1 MPEGREAQELRAGG
15 TQQGQELPESRA
27 PENRTQQG
35 QRAPASGELRGVPE
49 ASGARRARD
58 AAGAGQARDAAGAG
72 QARDAAGAGQAREAS
87 GAGQARDAAAVRQFI
102 QRFASLLADSG
113 MPRMP
118 ARIFVALLTADTSSL
133 TADELAGL
141 LQVSPAAVSGGV
153 RYLVQVGLVSRET
166 EAGSR
171 RHVYRMPDNVWH
183 EVLRVRDRIMMRWAD
198 TMRDGADV
206 LGAGTPAG
214 ERLAESAMYFDFV
227 SKELPALLDRWEEYK
242 AAHQG

>member
-1 MPEGREAQELRAGG
+1 VPEGHEGQELRAGR
-15 TQQGQELPESRA
+15 TQEGQELRA
-27 PENRTQQG
+27 GRIQEG
-35 QRAPASGELRGVPE
+35 QAAGGRGLRDVPE
-49 ASGARRARD
+49 ASGAGPAR
-58 AAGAGQARDAAGAG
+58 GAV
-72 QARDAAGAGQAREAS
+72 
-87 GAGQARDAAAVRQFI
+87 AVGQFI

-166 EAGSR
+166 EVGSR

-242 AAHQG
+242 AAHQGRPGPWDA

>member
-1 MPEGREAQELRAGG
+1 MPEGREGQDLRARTPEGRE
-15 TQQGQELPESRA
+15 GQDPRARTPEGRRTGERQEGPLPDTRKPQAGRA
-27 PENRTQQG
+27 PEPGGPREPHG
-35 QRAPASGELRGVPE
+35 APGAPPAAPA
-49 ASGARRARD
+49 RD
-58 AAGAGQARDAAGAG
+58 P
-72 QARDAAGAGQAREAS
+72 
-87 GAGQARDAAAVRQFI
+87 AAVRQFI
-102 QRFASLLADSG
+102 ERFASLLADSG

-171 RHVYRMPDNVWH
+171 RHVYRMPGNVWH

-206 LGAGTPAG
+206 FGAGTPAG
-214 ERLAESAMYFDFV
+214 GRLAESAMYFDFV

-242 AAHQG
+242 AAHRD

>member
-1 MPEGREAQELRAGG
+1 MPEGREARELRPGGTQPGQKLRPGRTQPGQKLPAGG
-15 TQQGQELPESRA
+15 TQPGQKLPA
-27 PENRTQQG
+27 GRTQ
-35 QRAPASGELRGVPE
+35 P
-49 ASGARRARD
+49 
-58 AAGAGQARDAAGAG
+58 
-72 QARDAAGAGQAREAS
+72 
-87 GAGQARDAAAVRQFI
+87 GQARDAAAVRQFI

-183 EVLRVRDRIMMRWAD
+183 EVLRVRDRLMMRWAD
-198 TMRDGADV
+198 AMRDGADV
-206 LGAGTPAG
+206 LGGGTPAG

>member
-1 MPEGREAQELRAGG
+1 MPEGHEAQELRAAGTPEAGAGPDPGG
-15 TQQGQELPESRA
+15 RPDEAGGRTPEARA
-27 PENRTQQG
+27 GRT
-35 QRAPASGELRGVPE
+35 PE
-49 ASGARRARD
+49 ASGAGTPEARAGRTPE
-58 AAGAGQARDAAGAG
+58 ARAGRTP
-72 QARDAAGAGQAREAS
+72 EAS
-87 GAGQARDAAAVRQFI
+87 GAGPARDAAAVRQFI

-171 RHVYRMPDNVWH
+171 RHVYRMPENVWH

-242 AAHQG
+242 TAHQG

>member
-1 MPEGREAQELRAGG
+1 VAEARE
-15 TQQGQELPESRA
+15 
-27 PENRTQQG
+27 
-35 QRAPASGELRGVPE
+35 
-49 ASGARRARD
+49 
-58 AAGAGQARDAAGAG
+58 AGQAQGPRETRVAREPRAACADQEPPGARQDQRPLAAG
-72 QARDAAGAGQAREAS
+72 EAP
-87 GAGQARDAAAVRQFI
+87 DAAAVQQFI
-102 QRFASLLADSG
+102 QRFASLLADAG

-118 ARIFVALLTADTSSL
+118 ARIFVALLTVDTSRL

-166 EAGSR
+166 EPGSR

-183 EVLRVRDRIMMRWAD
+183 EVLRVRDRMMMRWAD
-198 TMRDGADV
+198 VMRDGAEV

-227 SKELPALLDRWEEYK
+227 SKELPAVLDRWAEYK
-242 AAHQG
+242 AAHRG